1 MCVSINK
8 TFINFLLWHFC
19 LWIQTWVYIMH
30 SSIMQSSYLLLTLAM
45 PPQTKNSLP
54 HIHMFYFFLCYDL
67 LGVLIDLEVSFEPVG
82 LTCGYTRK
90 DNEGISSITMRIQQ
104 FIWKW
109 YSLMCP
115 SLVHNWLMTTL
126 GLCRNITSNCSC

>member
-1 MCVSINK
+1 
-8 TFINFLLWHFC
+8 
-19 LWIQTWVYIMH
+19 
-30 SSIMQSSYLLLTLAM
+30 MQSSYLLLTLAM

-90 DNEGISSITMRIQQ
+90 DNEGISSITHENPTVHLEVIQ
-104 FIWKW
+104 
-109 YSLMCP
+109 SMCP
-115 SLVHNWLMTTL
+115 SLVHY
-126 GLCRNITSNCSC
+126 